1 MSALEKNATT
11 VAGLRQTSRVMGI
24 SWSASVGGPRI
35 AGGGTRLGPAAATAG
50 MVLECQ
56 KPSLSNSGSRSGG
69 CVQAANDTMPSLS
82 AVPRSGTKSNTK
94 TPDFRR
100 ARPMKRPP
108 FPWYSRNS
116 LE

>member
-11 VAGLRQTSRVMGI
+11 EAGLRQASRVAGI
-24 SWSASVGGPRI
+24 SWSASVGCPRV
-35 AGGGTRLGPAAATAG
+35 AGGGTRLGPAA
-50 MVLECQ
+50 
-56 KPSLSNSGSRSGG
+56 
-69 CVQAANDTMPSLS
+69 DT

-108 FPWYSRNS
+108 FPCVKLGAEVHLRNS
-116 LE
+116 SVGSKK

>member
-1 MSALEKNATT
+1 MSSGA
-11 VAGLRQTSRVMGI
+11 R
-24 SWSASVGGPRI
+24 WP
-35 AGGGTRLGPAAATAG
+35 G

-56 KPSLSNSGSRSGG
+56 KPSLSKSGSRSGG
-69 CVQAANDTMPSLS
+69 CVQAANDTIPSLS

-108 FPWYSRNS
+108 FPW
-116 LE
+116 

>member
-1 MSALEKNATT
+1 MSSGA
-11 VAGLRQTSRVMGI
+11 R
-24 SWSASVGGPRI
+24 WP
-35 AGGGTRLGPAAATAG
+35 G
-50 MVLECQ
+50 MVLEYQ
-56 KPSLSNSGSRSGG
+56 NPSGVNSGSRSGG

-108 FPWYSRNS
+108 FPW
-116 LE
+116 

>member
-1 MSALEKNATT
+1 
-11 VAGLRQTSRVMGI
+11 
-24 SWSASVGGPRI
+24 
-35 AGGGTRLGPAAATAG
+35 

-56 KPSLSNSGSRSGG
+56 NSSGSKSGSRSGG
-69 CVQAANDTMPSLS
+69 CVQAANDTIPSLS

-108 FPWYSRNS
+108 FPCVCRVDLKS
-116 LE
+116 L